1 MLYQGDTTDID
12 PQSSTGRLV
21 NDNVGNDSVG
31 DDSGLAARVMQ
42 ELRVSEQKPHQNAVN
57 SHLQPDQSFSR
68 LTDMLHAVSPG
79 TADFQGRFQPN
90 CPSAV
95 PSPLHKLPGP
105 DTPMQALR
113 QDSGLFGPMVTPKS
127 IHDHFYMTNEHIDV
141 LGKSTWDMN
150 ETLKKEL
157 QERSANRH
165 AQLVTTVEK
174 LVQDVKMQVDSVNEK
189 IDRSTEQDHN
199 IHTKL
204 EKLFDFVKGDVMGA
218 MATQDKRMADMEH
231 SVREVHKAL
240 LNMQKMLEPQH
251 IEHNGNQQHAMTMTM
266 PGTASPPGLPGHR
279 SHPSLA
285 GYYGNMTES
294 GRESQP
300 PMPHMEARWG
310 PRANFQGRSSREERP
325 YQGTSPYHFA
335 SGAANGGGQFGNGYN
350 NGYPNY
356 SQ

>member
-12 PQSSTGRLV
+12 PQSSTGHLI
-21 NDNVGNDSVG
+21 NDSVG
-31 DDSGLAARVMQ
+31 DDSDLTARVVR
-42 ELRVSEQKPHQNAVN
+42 ELHVGEEKTPRQKGTNGAN
-57 SHLQPDQSFSR
+57 GHLQPDQSSSR

-113 QDSGLFGPMVTPKS
+113 LESGLFGPVITPKS

-150 ETLKKEL
+150 EALKKEMH
-157 QERSANRH
+157 EKSSTRH
-165 AQLVTTVEK
+165 AQLVATVEE
-174 LVQDVKMQVDSVNEK
+174 LVRDVKMQVDSVNEK
-189 IDRSTEQDHN
+189 VDRNTEQDHN

-204 EKLFDFVKGDVMGA
+204 EKLVDFVKGDVMGS

-240 LNMQKMLEPQH
+240 LNMQKMLEQQH
-251 IEHNGNQQHAMTMTM
+251 IEHDGSQPHAITM
-266 PGTASPPGLPGHR
+266 PVTASPPGLPGHR
-279 SHPSLA
+279 SQPSLA

-335 SGAANGGGQFGNGYN
+335 NGAANGGGQFGNGYG

-356 SQ
+356 GQ